1 MTVKDEYGAD
11 QRGIFVPRT
20 WREAEK
26 RYDVSDSVPTHQ
38 LMKN

>member
-11 QRGIFVPRT
+11 QRGIFAFQGLGR

-26 RYDVSDSVPTHQ
+26 RYDVI
-38 LMKN
+38 